1 MSEVLAG
8 IITIGIQHIV
18 TILVG
23 MCSIYL
29 GYRLFLQMPKRREGE
44 TKLDLPG
51 GVSILLS
58 RVGPGTFFAL
68 FGAAMIVYS
77 ITKPLQVK
85 DIAENIV
92 TAEGGNSVRRD
103 RSLTGLGSA
112 YGSELAPTPK
122 AFAIPRT
129 VIIERL
135 NTIRLEAEKAKT
147 GSELLD
153 LQIAIKEAKL
163 SLMRESWKS
172 DWGDYDKFHR
182 WITERFAQGAAPE
195 GLDLAVQVY
204 RQGE

>member
-8 IITIGIQHIV
+8 IIIIGIQHIV

-23 MCSIYL
+23 MGSIYL

-51 GVSILLS
+51 GISILLS

-77 ITKPLQVK
+77 ITKPLEVK

-92 TAEGGNSVRRD
+92 TADGGNSLRRD
-103 RSLTGLGSA
+103 RSLTGLGAANTSDA
-112 YGSELAPTPK
+112 AGEARRFT
-122 AFAIPRT
+122 IPRNV
-129 VIIERL
+129 VIGRL
-135 NTIRLEAEKAKT
+135 NAIRREAENSKT
-147 GSELLD
+147 GSDLLD
-153 LQIAIKEAKL
+153 LQIAVREAKL
-163 SLMRESWKS
+163 SLLREDWQPE
-172 DWGDYDKFHR
+172 WGDYDRFHR
-182 WITERFAQGAAPE
+182 WVTERFGQGVAPN
-195 GLDLAVQVY
+195 GLELAVQAY